1 MGQYNYP
8 VASTIPG
15 GAWMPPENTSMSDH
29 LTALMRANIASLAA
43 DAPDNQL
50 FTIGSGPINGAEN
63 VIIETVTDLT
73 TGEQTT
79 LDGLVPR
86 CADYFIVTTDG
97 GTTDLGEPSEIS
109 QVAGPTSSVTVT
121 VQWKTGSAANS
132 NGHGDTILFTPAA
145 LMPIDKTEAVIDGN
159 GKASFVVGASLSR
172 GSVAIAISSD
182 SLPIRNLTAKWT

>member
-29 LTALMRANIASLAA
+29 LTALMRANIPSLAA

-50 FTIGSGPINGAEN
+50 FTIGSGQVDETEN
-63 VIIETVTDLT
+63 VIIETVSDLSV
-73 TGEQTT
+73 EEKAI
-79 LDGLVPR
+79 LDTLVPR
-86 CADYFIVTTDG
+86 SADYFIVTTDG
-97 GTTDLGEPSEIS
+97 GATDLGEPCEVS

-121 VQWKTGSAANS
+121 IQWKTGAAVNS
-132 NGHGDTILFTPAA
+132 NGHGDTVLFTPAA
-145 LMPIDKTEAVIDGN
+145 LMPIDKTEAVIDGT

-172 GSVAIAISSD
+172 GSVAIAITSD
-182 SLPIRNLTAKWT
+182 SLPVRNLTAKWT